1 MRDKQKMVFLFFI
14 MLTLLTGCSLFQAS
28 PEEVEQYKHA
38 FIDMVDKAAVEAE
51 NGQKVLA
58 EIRERVDK
66 EGEKKTKAQ
75 NTIINGVSISKAIKD
90 DFIRA
95 QIPSEMEPIREKLV
109 LSLTQRIE
117 AYDQLFKYYDF
128 LDVKYRDAGDQLLE
142 QSLQLFEEGVQE
154 LEQYRH

>member
-1 MRDKQKMVFLFFI
+1 MRDKHPMFFSLFIIFI
-14 MLTLLTGCSLFQAS
+14 LLTGCSLFQAS

-38 FIDMVDKAAVEAE
+38 FIEMVDKAAVEAQ

-58 EIRERVDK
+58 EVRHRVEK

-75 NTIINGVSISKAIKD
+75 NTILNGVSISRAIKD
-90 DFIRA
+90 DLMKAR
-95 QIPSEMEPIREKLV
+95 IPSEMEPIREKLV

-128 LDVKYRDAGDQLLE
+128 LDVKYRDTGDHLLAE
-142 QSLQLFEEGVQE
+142 SLRLFEEGVQE
-154 LEQYRH
+154 LKQYRQ